1 MPARAWPGA
10 TKTSTVSIRLSEQ
23 LRFSSEPAGASLVIQ
38 FWIYCVRCCL
48 DILFSRFLPYWFVLV
63 GGGGCHWDRYSQI
76 VACKEVP
83 TTWSDQQRWLAG
95 CVMVPDKTPADSTRK
110 FPPLST
116 PLPWPGLSTVSHHS
130 NSNTAFTLS
139 DSQPT
144 MTSICHLI
152 ISDRNWTGIKWYLA
166 AGSLCYKN
174 PPGPTREGERRLLSL
189 SDQATGFVTVSKL
202 LVPLTVARAKS
213 RPHSSVENTE
223 QSYIT

>member
-38 FWIYCVRCCL
+38 FSIYCVRCCL
-48 DILFSRFLPYWFVLV
+48 DILFSRFIPYWFVVV

-83 TTWSDQQRWLAG
+83 TTWSDHQRWLAG

-116 PLPWPGLSTVSHHS
+116 PCPGQACLLSPIILILILPSRYLI
-130 NSNTAFTLS
+130 L
-139 DSQPT
+139 SQPWHPSA
-144 MTSICHLI
+144 TSL
-152 ISDRNWTGIKWYLA
+152 LA
-166 AGSLCYKN
+166 
-174 PPGPTREGERRLLSL
+174 TE
-189 SDQATGFVTVSKL
+189 
-202 LVPLTVARAKS
+202 
-213 RPHSSVENTE
+213 TE
-223 QSYIT
+223 QE